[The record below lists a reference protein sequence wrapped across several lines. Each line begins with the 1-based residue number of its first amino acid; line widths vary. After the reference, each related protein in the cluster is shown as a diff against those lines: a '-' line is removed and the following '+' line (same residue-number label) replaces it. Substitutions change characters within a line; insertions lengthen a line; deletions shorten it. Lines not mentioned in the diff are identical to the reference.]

1 MYINS
6 QQAQLHNI
14 FFDATRVGILTL
26 DSWTCPSW
34 SEVIY
39 IYIVGCH
46 VLNVALILLPVS
58 ADGFDLAPLTMPE
71 ISVYVRASRF

>member
-1 MYINS
+1 M
-6 QQAQLHNI
+6 QLESVSSHWT
-14 FFDATRVGILTL
+14 AGRVHPGVKL
-26 DSWTCPSW
+26 
-34 SEVIY
+34 Y